1 MFQIYALFVD
11 DDEAKDALGWSSIY
25 SNAIVSDSGKT
36 MKPFFFEVFPFLK
49 ISTLFS
55 VREKG
60 LPLNFSRF
68 FTPLPLGRWRNMWK
82 TPYLKALGWIDE
94 IWLSVKLAKTRYLRF
109 SKTPTSNLERPD
121 LHMCKYVNDGK
132 SLNDLDGISLILDP
146 SILNNFSFCSP
157 VTLGI
162 VIICEFSM
170 LNTLNSYKKST
181 ASFGRLFKLDSLM
194 YNSVRKSSTPAKA
207 FLSMRGKAK
216 YSIRVLIH
224 MILFIFLL

>member
-1 MFQIYALFVD
+1 
-11 DDEAKDALGWSSIY
+11 
-25 SNAIVSDSGKT
+25 
-36 MKPFFFEVFPFLK
+36 
-49 ISTLFS
+49 
-55 VREKG
+55 
-60 LPLNFSRF
+60 
-68 FTPLPLGRWRNMWK
+68 
-82 TPYLKALGWIDE
+82 
-94 IWLSVKLAKTRYLRF
+94 
-109 SKTPTSNLERPD
+109 
-121 LHMCKYVNDGK
+121 MCKYVNDGK

-224 MILFIFLL
+224 MILYFLYFFL

>member
-1 MFQIYALFVD
+1 
-11 DDEAKDALGWSSIY
+11 
-25 SNAIVSDSGKT
+25 
-36 MKPFFFEVFPFLK
+36 
-49 ISTLFS
+49 
-55 VREKG
+55 
-60 LPLNFSRF
+60 
-68 FTPLPLGRWRNMWK
+68 MWK

-224 MILFIFLL
+224 ITYDTFYIFFFVVTKYF

>member
-1 MFQIYALFVD
+1 M
-11 DDEAKDALGWSSIY
+11 
-25 SNAIVSDSGKT
+25 
-36 MKPFFFEVFPFLK
+36 FLK
-49 ISTLFS
+49 A
-55 VREKG
+55 
-60 LPLNFSRF
+60 LPLI
-68 FTPLPLGRWRNMWK
+68 RWLDNHEFLENCELWEFMCDLK
-82 TPYLKALGWIDE
+82 TVIVIYLKALGWIDE

-109 SKTPTSNLERPD
+109 SKTPTSNFERPD
-121 LHMCKYVNDGK
+121 LQICKYVKDGK

>member
-1 MFQIYALFVD
+1 
-11 DDEAKDALGWSSIY
+11 
-25 SNAIVSDSGKT
+25 
-36 MKPFFFEVFPFLK
+36 
-49 ISTLFS
+49 
-55 VREKG
+55 
-60 LPLNFSRF
+60 
-68 FTPLPLGRWRNMWK
+68 
-82 TPYLKALGWIDE
+82 
-94 IWLSVKLAKTRYLRF
+94 
-109 SKTPTSNLERPD
+109 
-121 LHMCKYVNDGK
+121 MCKYVNDGK

-216 YSIRVLIH
+216 YSIRVIIYQRFLNSYFSKFLLFHRNNTTHEYGSIDFWFFQNFA
-224 MILFIFLL
+224 MLCSNEWAILFQKFLSIYRTPPTLKNPNIFSKFH

>member
-1 MFQIYALFVD
+1 
-11 DDEAKDALGWSSIY
+11 
-25 SNAIVSDSGKT
+25 
-36 MKPFFFEVFPFLK
+36 
-49 ISTLFS
+49 
-55 VREKG
+55 
-60 LPLNFSRF
+60 
-68 FTPLPLGRWRNMWK
+68 
-82 TPYLKALGWIDE
+82 
-94 IWLSVKLAKTRYLRF
+94 
-109 SKTPTSNLERPD
+109 
-121 LHMCKYVNDGK
+121 MCKYVNDGK

-224 MILFIFLL
+224 MILFIFFFCSHELFLVMLLTYGHHSIIFDEQSVNLD

>member
-1 MFQIYALFVD
+1 
-11 DDEAKDALGWSSIY
+11 
-25 SNAIVSDSGKT
+25 
-36 MKPFFFEVFPFLK
+36 
-49 ISTLFS
+49 
-55 VREKG
+55 
-60 LPLNFSRF
+60 
-68 FTPLPLGRWRNMWK
+68 
-82 TPYLKALGWIDE
+82 
-94 IWLSVKLAKTRYLRF
+94 
-109 SKTPTSNLERPD
+109 
-121 LHMCKYVNDGK
+121 MCKYVNDGK

-224 MILFIFLL
+224 MILFIFFFCSHELFLVMLLTYGHHSIIFDEQSVDLD